1 MIKLVVSHLVVNDIK
16 VTHLIPVSVGAE
28 RFGVFSLG
36 ELGVVVDGGQ
46 LLDLCRPVFVLA
58 SSAIRHRFRVRFH
71 VCLHILVFSFSELL
85 RLFRFNTEGPLS
97 CILVLFFF
105 LCELFWAV

>member
-1 MIKLVVSHLVVNDIK
+1 MNDIK

-36 ELGVVVDGGQ
+36 ELGVVVDSSQ
-46 LLDLCRPVFVLA
+46 LLDLRLPVFVLA
-58 SSAIRHRFRVRFH
+58 SPAIRYRLRIGFH
-71 VCLHILVFSFSELL
+71 VRLHLLVFSFSDLL
-85 RLFRFNTEGPLS
+85 RLFRFNTEGSLS

-105 LCELFWAV
+105 LCELFWTV